1 MIFNEKNHDFSQKKQ
16 LIGFLEPKI
25 SIWIGLQRDGRDTR
39 AFADG
44 RTAPGAP
51 KAPGAEPHAVVGI
64 EALGMQGFEH
74 NNWDWD
80 VIFIWF
86 FYHFSIFVNWLTYWF
101 VEFYWF
107 FFVFVCNQIA
117 DFFAII
123 PAWVDGL
130 FLGDITCCIYY
141 ISNTLAIVEDQW
153 RSCSISLVYAKFIQI
168 HPNSKFGWSG
178 CVFEWRKGCPKY

>member
-86 FYHFSIFVNWLTYWF
+86 FYHFSIFFNWLTYWF

-107 FFVFVCNQIA
+107 FSCSSATKSRIFLRSSQHGLMVF
-117 DFFAII
+117 F
-123 PAWVDGL
+123 WG
-130 FLGDITCCIYY
+130 
-141 ISNTLAIVEDQW
+141 ISHVAFITLAI
-153 RSCSISLVYAKFIQI
+153 R
-168 HPNSKFGWSG
+168 
-178 CVFEWRKGCPKY
+178 